1 MEIVNLYDNQYCI
14 PTVAGWIYAEFIEH
28 LRPGISLDD
37 VTAALRGRRQHT
49 MPLTFVAMI
58 DEQCIGTVSL
68 VVNDLKARQDLTPW
82 LASLYVRPD
91 LRGQGVARR
100 LIDHV
105 IDAAAALG
113 FQMLYLR
120 TETAAAYYT
129 RLGWRKIDAVTDE
142 FNLFTE
148 VFAWEIDSR
157 RAADLSTLPTQ
168 HDRQCDN
175 V

>member
-1 MEIVNLYDNQYCI
+1 MVIVNLYDNQHCI
-14 PTVAGWIYAEFIEH
+14 PIVADWIYTEFIEN

-37 VTAALRGRRQHT
+37 VTAALRDRQQRA
-49 MPLTFVAMI
+49 MPLTYVAML

-68 VVNDLKARQDLTPW
+68 VANDLKARQDLTPW

-105 IDAAAALG
+105 IEVAAALG

-120 TETAAAYYT
+120 TETAGAYYV

-148 VFAWEIDSR
+148 VFAWEIDSPKD
-157 RAADLSTLPTQ
+157 AEM
-168 HDRQCDN
+168 
-175 V
+175 